1 MFDYRTGRFVKL
13 RLRQEGFEC
22 INQPSSRAPAPPQPK
37 DGPIDV
43 YDLLRASQT
52 PSERLRPRPTKRPS
66 RFRRLRLYLLRILIG
81 LALLAAAIWLLPQ
94 KPIVVVSEISGS
106 IAYLLGLTYGTWGRP
121 RDE

>member
-1 MFDYRTGRFVKL
+1 MKL

-22 INQPSSRAPAPPQPK
+22 LNQPSSRAPAPPPPE

-43 YDLLRASQT
+43 YDLLHASQT

-94 KPIVVVSEISGS
+94 KPIVVVSEISGM
-106 IAYLLGLTYGTWGRP
+106 IAYLLGLTYGTWARP

>member
-22 INQPSSRAPAPPQPK
+22 LNQPPSGK
-37 DGPIDV
+37 DGDGPIDV

-52 PSERLRPRPTKRPS
+52 PAERYIRERQQRS
-66 RFRRLRLYLLRILIG
+66 HRFRQLRLYCQRILIS

-94 KPIVVVSEISGS
+94 KPIVVVSEISGMV
-106 IAYLLGLTYGTWGRP
+106 AYLLGLTYGTWARP

>member
-1 MFDYRTGRFVKL
+1 MKL

-22 INQPSSRAPAPPQPK
+22 INQPSSRAPAPPQPE

-52 PSERLRPRPTKRPS
+52 PSERLRPRPTKRRS
-66 RFRRLRLYLLRILIG
+66 RLRLYCLRILIG

-94 KPIVVVSEISGS
+94 KPIVVVSEISGA
-106 IAYLLGLTYGTWGRP
+106 IAYLLGLTYGTWARP

>member
-1 MFDYRTGRFVKL
+1 MFVYRTGRFGEL

-22 INQPSSRAPAPPQPK
+22 INQPSSRAPAPPQPE

-43 YDLLRASQT
+43 YDLLHPSQT
-52 PSERLRPRPTKRPS
+52 PSERPRPRRPKC
-66 RFRRLRLYLLRILIG
+66 RTRLRLYCLRILIG

-94 KPIVVVSEISGS
+94 KPIVVVSEISGT